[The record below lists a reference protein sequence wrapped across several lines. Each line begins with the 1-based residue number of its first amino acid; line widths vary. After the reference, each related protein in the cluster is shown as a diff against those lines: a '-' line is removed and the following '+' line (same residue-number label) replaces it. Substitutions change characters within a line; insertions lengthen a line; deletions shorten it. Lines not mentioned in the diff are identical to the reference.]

1 MAAASTQPD
10 PQQLQEAFQAFNRM
24 SSALEHSYRELE
36 QQVAGLNR
44 ELAASRSERL
54 QLADRLETLID
65 ALPGGVLVLDA
76 DGRISECNSMAQALL
91 GDVLVDTAWDS
102 VRRRCFDIAGSD
114 GHDIRLH
121 DGRWIRIS
129 DRPLDAAAGRILLI
143 NEITETRR
151 LTEAL
156 NRQQRLS
163 AMGEMLAGLAHQLRT
178 PLSAALL
185 YASQLSGM
193 DGADTRPQQLGDRI
207 VERLR
212 HLERMVNDMLVFARG
227 GQGGEAEA
235 IPLGRLLAALEQALA
250 PQLAGVEWH
259 CDCTAPE
266 VPVQGDETA
275 LVGAL
280 SNLVINALQAAV
292 HSPVIYLDAAQD
304 SDGTVCIRIRDNG
317 PGIPAEQ
324 RERIF
329 EPFFTTRSGGT
340 GLGLAVV
347 RATVEAHRGEIS
359 VHSDTGSG
367 TTFSLRLPPAPLA
380 GILPSGTVGADDN
393 TQGVQA

>member
-1 MAAASTQPD
+1 MTATGNQPD

-54 QLADRLETLID
+54 QLADRLETLIE

-76 DGRISECNSMAQALL
+76 EGRVGECNPMAQQLL
-91 GDVLVDTAWDS
+91 GTPLVGETWEA
-102 VRRRCFDIAGSD
+102 VRRRCFDPVGSD

-143 NEITETRR
+143 NEITETRH
-151 LTEAL
+151 LTEVL

-178 PLSAALL
+178 PLSTALL
-185 YASQLSGM
+185 YASQLS
-193 DGADTRPQQLGDRI
+193 DTADAARQHQFGERI

-235 IPLGRLLAALEQALA
+235 IPLGRLLASLEQHLE
-250 PQLAGVEWH
+250 PQLAGVDWQ
-259 CDCTAPE
+259 CDCRDPD

-275 LVGAL
+275 LAGAL
-280 SNLVINALQAAV
+280 ANLIVNALQAAV
-292 HSPVIYLDAAQD
+292 DSPVIHLEAAQN
-304 SDGTVCIRIRDNG
+304 SDGTVSIRIRDNG
-317 PGIPAEQ
+317 PGIPAEL

-347 RATVEAHRGEIS
+347 RATVAAHGGDIAVES
-359 VHSDTGSG
+359 AAGAG

-380 GILPSGTVGADDN
+380 GALASGAAGAGQN
-393 TQGVQA
+393 QQGVQA

>member
-1 MAAASTQPD
+1 MTATGNQPD

-54 QLADRLETLID
+54 QLADRLETLIE

-76 DGRISECNSMAQALL
+76 EGRVGECNPMAQQLL
-91 GDVLVDTAWDS
+91 GTPLVGETWEA
-102 VRRRCFDIAGSD
+102 VRRRCFDPVGSD

-143 NEITETRR
+143 NEITETRH

-178 PLSAALL
+178 PLSTALL
-185 YASQLSGM
+185 YASQLS
-193 DGADTRPQQLGDRI
+193 DTADAARQHQFGERI

-235 IPLGRLLAALEQALA
+235 IPLGRLLASLEQHLE
-250 PQLAGVEWH
+250 PQLAGVDWQ
-259 CDCTAPE
+259 CDCRDPD

-275 LVGAL
+275 LAGAL
-280 SNLVINALQAAV
+280 ANLIVNALQAAV
-292 HSPVIYLDAAQD
+292 DSPVIHLEAAQN
-304 SDGTVCIRIRDNG
+304 SDGTVSIRIRDNG
-317 PGIPAEQ
+317 PGIPAEL

-347 RATVEAHRGEIS
+347 RATVAAHGGDIAVES
-359 VHSDTGSG
+359 AAGAG

-380 GILPSGTVGADDN
+380 GALASGAAGAGQN
-393 TQGVQA
+393 QQGVQA

>member
-1 MAAASTQPD
+1 MTAASNQPD

-54 QLADRLETLID
+54 HLADRLETLIE
-65 ALPGGVLVLDA
+65 ALPGAVLVLDA
-76 DGRISECNSMAQALL
+76 GGRVSECNPMAQALL
-91 GDVLVDTAWDS
+91 GAPLVGEVWEA
-102 VRRRCFDIAGSD
+102 VRRRCFDAAGSD

-129 DRPLDAAAGRILLI
+129 ERPLDAAAGRILLV

-151 LTEAL
+151 LTETL

-163 AMGEMLAGLAHQLRT
+163 AMGEMLAGLAQQLRT
-178 PLSAALL
+178 PLSTALL
-185 YASQLSGM
+185 YASQLSAT
-193 DGADTRPQQLGDRI
+193 ADAARQQQFGGRI

-235 IPLGRLLAALEQALA
+235 IPLGRLLATLEQHLE
-250 PQLAGVEWH
+250 PQLAGVDWQ
-259 CDCTAPE
+259 CDCRDPE

-280 SNLVINALQAAV
+280 ANLVVNALQAAV
-292 HSPVIYLDAAQD
+292 ESPVIRLEAARQD
-304 SDGTVCIRIRDNG
+304 GGAVDIRISDNG
-317 PGIPAEQ
+317 PGIPAGLC
-324 RERIF
+324 ERIF
-329 EPFFTTRSGGT
+329 EPFFTTRSSGT

-347 RATVEAHRGEIS
+347 RATVAAHGGDIA
-359 VHSDTGSG
+359 VGTG

-380 GILPSGTVGADDN
+380 GALASGAAGAGQQN
-393 TQGVQA
+393 PQGVQA

>member
-1 MAAASTQPD
+1 MAAASAQPD

-54 QLADRLETLID
+54 QLADRLETLIA

-76 DGRISECNSMAQALL
+76 DDRVSECNPMARDLL
-91 GDVLVDTAWDS
+91 GTPLVGATWDS
-102 VRRRCFDIAGSD
+102 IRRHCFDAPGSD
-114 GHDIRLH
+114 GHDIRLY

-129 DRPLDAAAGRILLI
+129 ERPLDAGTGRILLI

-193 DGADTRPQQLGDRI
+193 DSADHRPQQLGGRI

-212 HLERMVNDMLVFARG
+212 HLERMVNDMLAFARG

-235 IPLGRLLAALEQALA
+235 LPLGRLLQTLEQQLE
-250 PQLAGVEWH
+250 PQLAGVDWH
-259 CDCTAPE
+259 CDCSDPQ

-280 SNLVINALQAAV
+280 SNLVINARQAAV
-292 HSPVIYLDAAQD
+292 QTPVIRVTAEQQA
-304 SDGTVCIRIRDNG
+304 DGAVLIRVSDNG
-317 PGIPAEQ
+317 PGIPADVCEH
-324 RERIF
+324 IF
-329 EPFFTTRSGGT
+329 EPFFTTRAKGT

-359 VHSDTGSG
+359 VLSEAGAG

-380 GILPSGTVGADDN
+380 GALASGAAGADISK
-393 TQGVQA
+393 QGVQA

>member
-1 MAAASTQPD
+1 MTATGNQPD

-54 QLADRLETLID
+54 QLADRLETLIE

-76 DGRISECNSMAQALL
+76 EGRVGECNPMAQQLL
-91 GDVLVDTAWDS
+91 GTPLVGETWEA
-102 VRRRCFDIAGSD
+102 VRRRCFDLGGSD

-143 NEITETRR
+143 NEITETRH

-178 PLSAALL
+178 PLSTALL
-185 YASQLSGM
+185 YASQLS
-193 DGADTRPQQLGDRI
+193 DTADAARQHQFGERI

-235 IPLGRLLAALEQALA
+235 IPLGRLLASLEQHLE
-250 PQLAGVEWH
+250 PQLAGVDWQ
-259 CDCTAPE
+259 CDCRDPD

-275 LVGAL
+275 LAGAL
-280 SNLVINALQAAV
+280 ANLIVNALQAAV
-292 HSPVIYLDAAQD
+292 DSPVIHLEAAQN
-304 SDGTVCIRIRDNG
+304 SDGTVSIRIRDNG
-317 PGIPAEQ
+317 PGIPAEL

-347 RATVEAHRGEIS
+347 RATVAAHGGDIAVES
-359 VHSDTGSG
+359 AAGAG

-380 GILPSGTVGADDN
+380 GALASGAAGAGQN
-393 TQGVQA
+393 QQGVQA